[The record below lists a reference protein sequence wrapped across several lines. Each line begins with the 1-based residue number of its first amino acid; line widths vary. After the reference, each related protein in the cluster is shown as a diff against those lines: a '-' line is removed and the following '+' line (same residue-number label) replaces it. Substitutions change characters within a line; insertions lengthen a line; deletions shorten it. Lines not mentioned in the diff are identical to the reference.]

1 MVDQPSAQTGATAAA
16 TDFYVNGGVNWAG
29 FTLPE
34 LVGMVADQA
43 SVPQLE
49 RLALDW
55 RTAGDG
61 IVDTADYLADALDD
75 LMNYWTGSSAEA
87 ARHTVALNAQW
98 VSDLG
103 STANDMAGPI
113 DEAAGALKAAQEA
126 MPTLPNVAPV
136 AQPGSAPINA
146 EQAQALTGSPLG
158 AAVAASAAGSRSA
171 FASQAEQAGAKRVAV
186 ETMQRFETA
195 AVGIDRATPRFLGQ
209 NDTLV
214 PRDEVGVG
222 AGDGA
227 TWNSQVTTTT
237 GVDMRWKLLTN
248 LPLDATAAARAS
260 GFGIDGSNFGLING
274 AFTGVGGIG
283 GAGAGAMNLG
293 PISGGA
299 SSLGG
304 LGGGEGADR
313 FGGGIPT
320 RGGLLP
326 STTAS
331 GAVIGGAN
339 SPHGM
344 TGPMGGTP
352 MGGAGGL
359 MGAATQAHR
368 RRVPYDADD
377 PFDTGQKASP
387 PVIGL

>member
-1 MVDQPSAQTGATAAA
+1 MVDQQSAGTGAAAA
-16 TDFYVNGGVNWAG
+16 PSDFYVSGGVNWPG
-29 FTLPE
+29 FTLPQ

-103 STANDMAGPI
+103 TTARDMGGPI
-113 DEAAGALKAAQEA
+113 DEASGALKAAQEA
-126 MPTLPNVAPV
+126 MPKLPDVAPV
-136 AQPGSAPINA
+136 PQPGSAPINA
-146 EQAQALTGSPLG
+146 EQAAALTGSPLG
-158 AAVAASAAGSRSA
+158 AAVGATAAGSRSA
-171 FASQAEQAGAKRVAV
+171 FTAQAEQAGAKRIAV
-186 ETMQRFETA
+186 ETMQRFEHA

-209 NDTLV
+209 NDKLV
-214 PRDEVGVG
+214 PRDDLVLDPGTG
-222 AGDGA
+222 
-227 TWNSQVTTTT
+227 TWTSQVTTTT
-237 GVDMRWKLLTN
+237 GIDMRWKLLTN

-260 GFGIDGSNFGLING
+260 GAGIEGSNFGLISG
-274 AFTGVGGIG
+274 SYSSIGGIG
-283 GAGAGAMNLG
+283 GAGAGSMNLG
-293 PISGGA
+293 PIAGG
-299 SSLGG
+299 SSALGA
-304 LGGGEGADR
+304 LGGGEGPDR
-313 FGGGIPT
+313 FGGAVPT
-320 RGGLLP
+320 RGGVLP
-326 STTAS
+326 ATTAS

-339 SPHGM
+339 SPHGVG
-344 TGPMGGTP
+344 GPMGATP
-352 MGGAGGL
+352 MGAGGM
-359 MGAATQAHR
+359 MGAATQPHR

>member
-1 MVDQPSAQTGATAAA
+1 MVDQPSAGTGAAAA
-16 TDFYVNGGVNWAG
+16 SGDFYVNGGVNWPG

-34 LVGMVADQA
+34 LVSMVADQA

-103 STANDMAGPI
+103 TTAHDMSGPI

-126 MPTLPNVAPV
+126 MPTLPDVAPV

-146 EQAQALTGSPLG
+146 EQAAALTGSPLG
-158 AAVAASAAGSRSA
+158 GAVAAAAAGSRSA
-171 FASQAEQAGAKRVAV
+171 FTAQAEQATAKRVAV

-214 PRDEVGVG
+214 PRDDLVLDPGSG
-222 AGDGA
+222 
-227 TWNSQVTTTT
+227 TWVSQVTTTT
-237 GVDMRWKLLTN
+237 GIDMRWKVLTN
-248 LPLDATAAARAS
+248 LPLDATAAQRAV
-260 GFGIDGSNFGLING
+260 GGIDGSNFGLISG
-274 AFTGVGGIG
+274 SYSSIGGIG

-293 PISGGA
+293 PIAGGA
-299 SSLGG
+299 SALGG
-304 LGGGEGADR
+304 LNGGEGPDR
-313 FGGGIPT
+313 FGGAIPT
-320 RGGLLP
+320 RGGALP
-326 STTAS
+326 ATTAS
-331 GAVIGGAN
+331 GVIGGAN
-339 SPHGM
+339 SPHGVG
-344 TGPMGGTP
+344 GPMGATP
-352 MGGAGGL
+352 MGAGGM
-359 MGAATQAHR
+359 MGAAAQAHR

>member
-1 MVDQPSAQTGATAAA
+1 MV
-16 TDFYVNGGVNWAG
+16 
-29 FTLPE
+29 L
-34 LVGMVADQA
+34 DQA

-61 IVDTADYLADALDD
+61 IVDSADYLAAALDD

-87 ARHTVALNAQW
+87 ARHAVALNAQW

-103 STANDMAGPI
+103 TTARDMSSPI

-126 MPTLPNVAPV
+126 MPTLPEVAPT

-146 EQAQALTGSPLG
+146 EQAQALTGSPLSG
-158 AAVAASAAGSRSA
+158 AVAAAAAGSRSA
-171 FASQAEQAGAKRVAV
+171 FAAQAEQAGAKQVAV

-209 NDTLV
+209 NDKLV

-222 AGDGA
+222 PGDGA
-227 TWNSQVTTTT
+227 TWTSQVTTTT
-237 GVDMRWKLLTN
+237 GIDMRWKLLTN
-248 LPLDATAAARAS
+248 LPLDATAAARAA
-260 GFGIDGSNFGLING
+260 GGIEGSNFGLISG
-274 AFTGVGGIG
+274 AFSGVGGIG
-283 GAGAGAMNLG
+283 GAGAGAMNLS
-293 PISGGA
+293 PISGGS

-304 LGGGEGADR
+304 IGGEGPDR
-313 FGGGIPT
+313 LGGAVPT
-320 RGGLLP
+320 RGGVLP
-326 STTAS
+326 STAAA
-331 GAVIGGAN
+331 GVIGGAN
-339 SPHGM
+339 TAHGVG
-344 TGPMGGTP
+344 GPMGATP
-352 MGGAGGL
+352 MGAGGM
-359 MGAATQAHR
+359 MGAAAQAHR

>member
-1 MVDQPSAQTGATAAA
+1 MVDQPSAGTGATA
-16 TDFYVNGGVNWAG
+16 TPNDFYVNSGVNWAG

-34 LVGMVADQA
+34 LVSMVADQA

-61 IVDTADYLADALDD
+61 IVDTADYLTDALDD

-103 STANDMAGPI
+103 TTARDIASPI
-113 DEAAGALKAAQEA
+113 DEAAGALKSAQEA
-126 MPTLPNVAPV
+126 MPKLPNVAPV

-158 AAVAASAAGSRSA
+158 AAVAASSAGSRSA
-171 FASQAEQAGAKRVAV
+171 FAAQAEQAGAKQVAV

-222 AGDGA
+222 PGDGA
-227 TWNSQVTTTT
+227 TWTSQVTTTT
-237 GVDMRWKLLTN
+237 GIDMRWKLLTN
-248 LPLDATAAARAS
+248 LPLDATAAARAA
-260 GFGIDGSNFGLING
+260 GGIDGSNFGLISG
-274 AFTGVGGIG
+274 AFSGVGGIG

-293 PISGGA
+293 PIAGGA

-304 LGGGEGADR
+304 IGGEGADR
-313 FGGGIPT
+313 FGGAVPT
-320 RGGLLP
+320 RGGVLP
-326 STTAS
+326 TTTAA
-331 GAVIGGAN
+331 GVIGGSN
-339 SPHGM
+339 TPHGVG
-344 TGPMGGTP
+344 GPMGATP
-352 MGGAGGL
+352 MGAGGM

>member
-1 MVDQPSAQTGATAAA
+1 
-16 TDFYVNGGVNWAG
+16 
-29 FTLPE
+29 
-34 LVGMVADQA
+34 MVADQA

-75 LMNYWTGSSAEA
+75 LMNYWTGTSAEA

-103 STANDMAGPI
+103 TTARDMAGPI
-113 DEAAGALKAAQEA
+113 DESAGALKAAQEA
-126 MPTLPNVAPV
+126 MPTLPGVAPV

-146 EQAQALTGSPLG
+146 EQAAALTGSPLG
-158 AAVAASAAGSRSA
+158 AAVGATAAGSRSA
-171 FASQAEQAGAKRVAV
+171 FASQAEQAAAKRVAV
-186 ETMQRFETA
+186 ETMQRFEHA

-214 PRDEVGVG
+214 PRDDLIVDPG
-222 AGDGA
+222 AGA
-227 TWNSQVTTTT
+227 TWTSQVSTTT
-237 GVDMRWKLLTN
+237 GIDMRWKLLTN
-248 LPLDATAAARAS
+248 LPLDATAAARAA
-260 GFGIDGSNFGLING
+260 GGIEGSNFGLISG
-274 AFTGVGGIG
+274 SYSGLGGIG
-283 GAGAGAMNLG
+283 GGSGSMNLG
-293 PISGGA
+293 PIAGGA
-299 SSLGG
+299 SALGG
-304 LGGGEGADR
+304 LGGGEGPDR
-313 FGGGIPT
+313 FGGAIPT
-320 RGGLLP
+320 RGGVLP
-326 STTAS
+326 TTTAS

-339 SPHGM
+339 TPHGVG
-344 TGPMGGTP
+344 GPMGATP
-352 MGGAGGL
+352 MGAGGGL
-359 MGAATQAHR
+359 MGAAAQAHR